1 LDKPE
6 NRSEIPGKFRN
17 VVLEKDGKH
26 IIERKLEGKVDVTGR
41 RGKRR
46 KQVLDGQKKTRGH

>member
-1 LDKPE
+1 
-6 NRSEIPGKFRN
+6 

-46 KQVLDGQKKTRGH
+46 KQVLDGLKETRGY